1 MKLNELVRSI
11 PTWMSREE
19 REIYDKL
26 TDLRSMS
33 TFDEREQVIIEH
45 LVRKSLVIKVESKG
59 VAYVYPNI

>member
-19 REIYDKL
+19 REVYDKL

-33 TFDEREQVIIEH
+33 TFDEREQVIIET
-45 LVRKSLVIKVESKG
+45 LVRKSLVIRIESKG

>member
-19 REIYDKL
+19 REVYNKL

-33 TFDEREQVIIEH
+33 TFDEREQVIIET
-45 LVRKSLVIKVESKG
+45 LVRKSLVIRIESKG